1 MADSHD
7 SGHHEHGLGYKQY
20 MVVFVALCVFT
31 AVSFVV
37 NFGVRHEWLSPSAG
51 FALILGV
58 AIVKAVL
65 VGMYFMHLYL
75 DWGKLYF
82 FIFPTFILGSMMMVV
97 FLPDIVLAWHAE
109 PDTAMPARAGT
120 SSAVHK

>member
-7 SGHHEHGLGYKQY
+7 SGHHEHGLGYKHY
-20 MVVFVALCVFT
+20 MVVFAALCVFT

-37 NFGVRHEWLSPSAG
+37 NYAVRAGGLSHTAG

-58 AIVKAVL
+58 AVVKAVL
-65 VGMYFMHLYL
+65 VGVYFMHLYL

-82 FIFPTFILGSMMMVV
+82 FIFPTFILGTMMLVV
-97 FLPDIVLAWHAE
+97 FLPDIVIHWHMQ
-109 PDTAMPARAGT
+109 PDSVPARPGAAAPG
-120 SSAVHK
+120 K